1 MFTIRHP
8 NKLPRFSVY
17 KALIRYPISHC
28 SALNSTFPTPL
39 LLAVSPSFL
48 TTSILSP
55 HLFTHASL
63 PPLLF
68 LYVPS
73 PPPLDF
79 PPRTTQTERPQQIT
93 RAQGH
98 LTSISFNA
106 MNSITQNLPNVASTR
121 SEHVHLIANRHK
133 NIIFAAIYNAST
145 PA

>member
-8 NKLPRFSVY
+8 NKLPIFSVY
-17 KALIRYPISHC
+17 KAPIRYPISHC
-28 SALNSTFPTPL
+28 SALNSTFPTLL

-63 PPLLF
+63 PPLL
-68 LYVPS
+68 YVPS

-79 PPRTTQTERPQQIT
+79 PPRATQTVRPQQVT

-98 LTSISFNA
+98 LTPTGFHA
-106 MNSITQNLPNVASTR
+106 MCSATQNLPDVAPTG

-133 NIIFAAIYNAST
+133 NTIFAAIHNAST
-145 PA
+145 TA

>member
-17 KALIRYPISHC
+17 KAPIRYPISNC
-28 SALNSTFPTPL
+28 SALNSTFPTLL

-68 LYVPS
+68 VPS
-73 PPPLDF
+73 LPLLDF
-79 PPRTTQTERPQQIT
+79 PPPAAQTVRPLEVT
-93 RAQGH
+93 LAQGH

-106 MNSITQNLPNVASTR
+106 MNTITQNLPDIAPTG

-133 NIIFAAIYNAST
+133 NTIFAAIHNTST
-145 PA
+145 TA

>member
-17 KALIRYPISHC
+17 KAPIRYPISHC
-28 SALNSTFPTPL
+28 SALNSTFPTL
-39 LLAVSPSFL
+39 LLRAVLSFL
-48 TTSILSP
+48 PPSSLP
-55 HLFTHASL
+55 HLFTRASL

-68 LYVPS
+68 VPS
-73 PPPLDF
+73 LSLLDF
-79 PPRTTQTERPQQIT
+79 PPPTAQTVRPQQVT

-106 MNSITQNLPNVASTR
+106 MNSITQNLPDIAPTG

-133 NIIFAAIYNAST
+133 NTIFVAIHNAST

>member
-1 MFTIRHP
+1 MFTIRHS

-17 KALIRYPISHC
+17 KAPIRYPISHC

-48 TTSILSP
+48 TTSILYP
-55 HLFTHASL
+55 HLFTRASL
-63 PPLLF
+63 PPLL
-68 LYVPS
+68 YVPS
-73 PPPLDF
+73 LPLLDF
-79 PPRTTQTERPQQIT
+79 PPPAAQTVRTQQVT

-98 LTSISFNA
+98 LTSTSFNA
-106 MNSITQNLPNVASTR
+106 MDSITQNLPNVASTR

-133 NIIFAAIYNAST
+133 NTIFAAIHNAST